1 MVSWQSGRMH
11 YLGKVA
17 NEQSFHRF
25 ESYTHRRILFSH
37 KNMDNKKTKLQ
48 ESIRNSLAKQG
59 SDFLVPFVSSIISIL
74 TSHELSGLEV
84 KKSLKKLKIKNITT
98 KDDQIESQ
106 TRVIDFKVYILYAG
120 VKNYIF
126 KIEGLEHYEGFS
138 FMETNKGMI
147 VHDNVTDDPKP
158 LAKDL
163 KNLFIKNYKSPYPVT
178 DVFLDFINKKS
189 NNN

>member
-1 MVSWQSGRMH
+1 
-11 YLGKVA
+11 
-17 NEQSFHRF
+17 
-25 ESYTHRRILFSH
+25 
-37 KNMDNKKTKLQ
+37 MDNKKTKLQ
-48 ESIRNSLAKQG
+48 ESIRSSLAKQG
-59 SDFLVPFVSSIISIL
+59 SDFLVPFVSSIIGIL
-74 TSHELSGLEV
+74 TSHELSILEV

-147 VHDNVTDDPKP
+147 VHDNVTDNPKP

-163 KNLFIKNYKSPYPVT
+163 KNLFIKK
-178 DVFLDFINKKS
+178 VFMYRM
-189 NNN
+189 

>member
-1 MVSWQSGRMH
+1 
-11 YLGKVA
+11 
-17 NEQSFHRF
+17 
-25 ESYTHRRILFSH
+25 
-37 KNMDNKKTKLQ
+37 
-48 ESIRNSLAKQG
+48 
-59 SDFLVPFVSSIISIL
+59 
-74 TSHELSGLEV
+74 LEV
-84 KKSLKKLKIKNITT
+84 KKRLKKLKIKNIRT
-98 KDDQIESQ
+98 KGDQIESL

-126 KIEGLEHYEGFS
+126 KIEGLEHFDGFS

-147 VHDNVTDDPKP
+147 VHDNVTDKPKP

>member
-1 MVSWQSGRMH
+1 
-11 YLGKVA
+11 
-17 NEQSFHRF
+17 
-25 ESYTHRRILFSH
+25 
-37 KNMDNKKTKLQ
+37 MDNKKTKLQ

-84 KKSLKKLKIKNITT
+84 KKRLKKLKIKSITT
-98 KDDQIESQ
+98 RDDQIESQ

-147 VHDNVTDDPKP
+147 VHDNVTDNPKP